1 MKLHSFEL
9 WLRKVYFQ
17 SPTKEA
23 YDLARDAYKEGINHR
38 NKEILEELIASEKI
52 YSSLSCDEIIS
63 GNVVKR
69 ESYAGVVKGL
79 RIAQLIIKNEKNEDR
94 FDYKYQV
101 KS

>member
-38 NKEILEELIASEKI
+38 NKEILEELIAAENLYQSLLKGEI
-52 YSSLSCDEIIS
+52 VLNNTLHREPYSDVI
-63 GNVVKR
+63 R
-69 ESYAGVVKGL
+69 GL
-79 RIAQLIIKNEKNEDR
+79 KIAQLI
-94 FDYKYQV
+94 V
-101 KS
+101 KSEGKG